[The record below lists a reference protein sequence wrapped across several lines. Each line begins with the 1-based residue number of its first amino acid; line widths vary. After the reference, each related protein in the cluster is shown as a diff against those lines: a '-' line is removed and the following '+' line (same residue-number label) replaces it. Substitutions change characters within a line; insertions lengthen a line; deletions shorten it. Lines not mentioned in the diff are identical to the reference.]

1 MFSRKWVVV
10 FSIINLVVQVRYIVG
25 CSAVHQRVRGR
36 EKGLP
41 RGMMADITPG
51 LAAVTHDADVPSAS
65 HRAPWS
71 TIENLPY
78 PRSTEVAGPPWMLSI
93 GTTSLQ
99 PQRPT
104 NEPVATLP
112 RLFSILQ
119 QRPTFREA
127 QQSPRPRQVLGITAC
142 RFLMLGER
150 NRSRVVTTRWN
161 SPTRAAGMSSRIS
174 TMRVPATA
182 MRSALVRTKQG
193 ACRGTHRYF
202 GLIHIL

>member
-1 MFSRKWVVV
+1 
-10 FSIINLVVQVRYIVG
+10 
-25 CSAVHQRVRGR
+25 
-36 EKGLP
+36 
-41 RGMMADITPG
+41 MMADITPS

-78 PRSTEVAGPPWMLSI
+78 PRSTEVVGPPWMLSI
-93 GTTSLQ
+93 ETTSLQ

-119 QRPTFREA
+119 QLPTFREA
-127 QQSPRPRQVLGITAC
+127 QQSPRPRQVPGITEC
-142 RFLMLGER
+142 RSLMLGER
-150 NRSRVVTTRWN
+150 NRSRVVMTKWN

-174 TMRVPATA
+174 TTRVPAIA
-182 MRSALVRTKQG
+182 MRLALVRTKQG
-193 ACRGTHRYF
+193 ACGGAHRRF
-202 GLIHIL
+202 SPIHIL